1 MGGALNIIGHKFL
14 GDCMMGKLI
23 SCSTVLLS
31 YELRAE
37 GNGREGMGVQW
48 ERGTAIGEGL

>member
-31 YELRAE
+31 YQLRAE